1 MSNDKHRFSDK
12 KEISQSSYVEICRNS
27 LGLISF
33 PGEIGN
39 LVEVTGLSL
48 DALLADGNHFL
59 ERIPS
64 EDQALFQQELLLS
77 SEHLSDL
84 SVLVK
89 FNHFK
94 SGERVL
100 KIFASPPQREVDGS
114 TTWRALLTDETLPIA
129 MEMRISE
136 LKQQRDVI
144 LQSEL
149 IGIMLTQQQKIIWSN
164 SYINKVLGLN
174 EYEIKEKLIN
184 RHFNNRHDFLS
195 IAKRALIDI
204 NRGSIFRE
212 TIKLLDKNKN
222 VVWFNASGCQIREDS
237 EEIIWILVNIT
248 PQKIAEN
255 RLIEAA
261 RFAEEGNRSKTQL
274 LATVSHEIRTPM
286 SAIYGLSKL
295 AIQSN
300 DPLVLQA
307 YLGKIHDAT
316 EKLIKT
322 LDHSLELT
330 KLESGKIELESRPF
344 HIGDVIEDISGLFKN
359 AMESKGLLFH
369 CGAEIKV
376 PKILNGDMHRIRQV
390 LINLVGNAIKF
401 TKSGKIDLV
410 VKCNQIDKYFA
421 HLRFTISDTGIG
433 ISEKEIKDLLKP
445 YSQANVSIARIYGG
459 SGLGLVICNQILSLM
474 GSRIE
479 IHSVPNIGSHFSFQL
494 KLPYLDT
501 DDNVLPEV
509 VGISLDSVEGQLSKM
524 PILVAEDNR
533 LIQEMLKEFLELAG
547 AQVDVANNGFEALEL
562 LAQNTYAAILMDTQM
577 PIMDGLSTAI
587 QIRKQEHLKNLPI
600 IGLSAGITPDERAAC
615 LASGMNEFIAKP
627 FKPYELIASIK
638 RFIQSTNFNPAL
650 LQSTILL
657 VDDNLLI
664 QQTLKEFIQLAGAQV
679 DVASDGIQAI
689 ELISRKMYSAVLMDT
704 QMPIMNGI
712 EATLRIR
719 QQDRLLNLPIIGL
732 SADTSSEKKEQC
744 LEAGMNECIS
754 KNIDPATLIE
764 VLAKWIVIRNKRN
777 KLHQNTQSMGEIQ
790 FDYSQAFPGFNL
802 QVVST
807 LKENQVLY
815 KIATL
820 FKEDTKNFLTDIS
833 HSMNKGD
840 LQAITRKIHYLKSSA
855 AAIGAEDLFTKA
867 ELLTEYLMNI
877 QKDGP
882 GTEVL
887 NEDHHLYQSF
897 KTSLIDV
904 RNLIGNLS
912 EH

>member
-1 MSNDKHRFSDK
+1 MNNDDHRFSDK
-12 KEISQSSYVEICRNS
+12 KEGSQSSYIEIRRNS

-33 PGEIGN
+33 PGSIGN
-39 LVEVTGLSL
+39 LVVLTGLSR
-48 DALLADGNHFL
+48 DALMADGNNFL

-64 EDQALFQQELLLS
+64 EDQVLFQKELLLS
-77 SEHLSDL
+77 SEQLSDL

-89 FNHFK
+89 FNHFR

-100 KIFASPPQREVDGS
+100 KIIASPKREADGS
-114 TTWRALLTDETLPIA
+114 TTWSGLLADETLPVA

-149 IGIMLTQQQKIIWSN
+149 IGIMLTQQQKVIWSN
-164 SYINKVLGLN
+164 SYIKKVLDLN
-174 EYEIKEKLIN
+174 EDEIKEKLIN

-204 NRGSIFRE
+204 NRGNIFRE
-212 TIKLLDKNKN
+212 TVKFLDKNKN

-237 EEIIWILVNIT
+237 PEIIWILVNIT

-255 RLIEAA
+255 RLIEAV
-261 RFAEEGNRSKTQL
+261 RLAEEANRSKTQL

-295 AIQSN
+295 A
-300 DPLVLQA
+300 LQNSDQQDLKG

-344 HIGDVIEDISGLFKN
+344 HINDVLEDVSGLFKN
-359 AMESKGLLFH
+359 ATESKGLLFQ
-369 CGAEIKV
+369 CGALNEI
-376 PKILNGDMHRIRQV
+376 PKILNGDMYRIRQV
-390 LINLVGNAIKF
+390 LINLIGNAIKF
-401 TKSGKIDLV
+401 TNSGKIDLS
-410 VKCNQIDKYFA
+410 VKCNQIDKYYA
-421 HLRFTISDTGIG
+421 YLRFTISDTGIG

-474 GSRIE
+474 GSKVE
-479 IHSVPNIGSHFSFQL
+479 IHSVPNVGSHFSFQL
-494 KLPYLDT
+494 KLPYLDIN
-501 DDNVLPEV
+501 DNVLPDV
-509 VGISLDSVEGQLSKM
+509 IGVGQDSIEGQLDKM
-524 PILVAEDNR
+524 PILVAEDNS
-533 LIQEMLKEFLELAG
+533 LIQEMLKEFLELSG

-577 PIMDGLSTAI
+577 PLMDGLSTAI
-587 QIRKQEHLKNLPI
+587 QIRKQDDLKNLPI

-627 FKPYELIASIK
+627 FKPNELIATIK

-664 QQTLKEFIQLAGAQV
+664 QQTLKEFIQIAGAQV
-679 DVASDGIQAI
+679 DIANDGIQAL
-689 ELISRKMYSAVLMDT
+689 ELLGKKMYSAVLMDT
-704 QMPIMNGI
+704 QMPIMDGI
-712 EATLRIR
+712 ETTQRIR
-719 QQDRLLNLPIIGL
+719 QQARLVNLPIIGL
-732 SADTSSEKKEQC
+732 SADVSPEKKERC
-744 LEAGMNECIS
+744 LSAGMNECVS
-754 KNIDPATLIE
+754 KNIDPASLIE
-764 VLAKWIVIRNKRN
+764 VLAKWIVIRNKRS

-820 FKEDTKNFLTDIS
+820 FKEDTQDFLADIS
-833 HSMNKGD
+833 QHINDGD
-840 LQAITRKIHYLKSSA
+840 LQSVAQKIHYLKSSA

-867 ELLTEYLMNI
+867 ELLTEYLI
-877 QKDGP
+877 SIEADSQGA
-882 GTEVL
+882 EAL

-897 KTSLIDV
+897 KNSLTEV
-904 RNLIGNLS
+904 RNLISNLS

>member
-1 MSNDKHRFSDK
+1 MNNDDHRFSDK
-12 KEISQSSYVEICRNS
+12 KEGSQSSYIEIRRNS

-33 PGEIGN
+33 PGSIGN
-39 LVEVTGLSL
+39 LVVLTGLSR
-48 DALLADGNHFL
+48 DALMADGNNFL

-64 EDQALFQQELLLS
+64 EDQVLFQKELLLS
-77 SEHLSDL
+77 SEQLSDL

-89 FNHFK
+89 FNHFR

-100 KIFASPPQREVDGS
+100 KIIASPKREADGS
-114 TTWRALLTDETLPIA
+114 TTWSGLLADETLPVA

-149 IGIMLTQQQKIIWSN
+149 IGIMLTQQQKVIWSN
-164 SYINKVLGLN
+164 SYIKKVLDLN
-174 EYEIKEKLIN
+174 EDEIKEKLIN

-204 NRGSIFRE
+204 NRGNIFRE
-212 TIKLLDKNKN
+212 TVKLLDKNKN

-237 EEIIWILVNIT
+237 PEIIWILVNIT

-255 RLIEAA
+255 RLIEAV
-261 RFAEEGNRSKTQL
+261 RLAEEANRSKTQL

-295 AIQSN
+295 A
-300 DPLVLQA
+300 LQNSDQQDLKG

-344 HIGDVIEDISGLFKN
+344 HINDVLEDVSGLFKN
-359 AMESKGLLFH
+359 ATESKGLLFQ
-369 CGAEIKV
+369 CGALNEI
-376 PKILNGDMHRIRQV
+376 PKILNGDMYRIRQV
-390 LINLVGNAIKF
+390 LINLIGNAIKF
-401 TKSGKIDLV
+401 TNSGKIDLS
-410 VKCNQIDKYFA
+410 VKCNQIDKYYA
-421 HLRFTISDTGIG
+421 YLRFTISDTGIG

-474 GSRIE
+474 GSKVE
-479 IHSVPNIGSHFSFQL
+479 IHSVPNVGSHFSFQL
-494 KLPYLDT
+494 KLPYLDIN
-501 DDNVLPEV
+501 DNVLPDV
-509 VGISLDSVEGQLSKM
+509 IGVGQDSIEGQLDKM
-524 PILVAEDNR
+524 PILVAEDNS
-533 LIQEMLKEFLELAG
+533 LIQEMLKEFLELSG

-577 PIMDGLSTAI
+577 PLMDGLSTAI
-587 QIRKQEHLKNLPI
+587 QIRKQDDLKNLPI

-627 FKPYELIASIK
+627 FKPNELIATIK

-664 QQTLKEFIQLAGAQV
+664 QQTLKEFIQIAGAQV
-679 DVASDGIQAI
+679 DIANDGIQAL
-689 ELISRKMYSAVLMDT
+689 ELLGKKMYSAVLMDT
-704 QMPIMNGI
+704 QMPIMDGI
-712 EATLRIR
+712 ETTQRIR
-719 QQDRLLNLPIIGL
+719 QQARLVNLPIIGL
-732 SADTSSEKKEQC
+732 SADVSPEKKERC
-744 LEAGMNECIS
+744 LSAGMNECVS
-754 KNIDPATLIE
+754 KNIDPASLIE
-764 VLAKWIVIRNKRN
+764 VLAKWIVIRNKRS

-820 FKEDTKNFLTDIS
+820 FKEDTQDFLADIS
-833 HSMNKGD
+833 QHINDGD
-840 LQAITRKIHYLKSSA
+840 LQSVTQKIHYLKSSA

-867 ELLTEYLMNI
+867 ELLTEYLTSI
-877 QKDGP
+877 VADSQGA
-882 GTEVL
+882 EAL
-887 NEDHHLYQSF
+887 NEAHHLYQSF
-897 KTSLIDV
+897 KNSLTEV
-904 RNLIGNLS
+904 RNLISNLS